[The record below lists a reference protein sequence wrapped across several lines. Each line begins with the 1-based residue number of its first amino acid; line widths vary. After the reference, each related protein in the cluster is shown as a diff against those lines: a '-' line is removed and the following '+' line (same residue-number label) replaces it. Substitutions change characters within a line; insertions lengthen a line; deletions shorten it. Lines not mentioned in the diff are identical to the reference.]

1 MINEKVEIEVYGRK
15 LNIEIEG
22 LTQLE
27 IHSLAQELTEKM
39 EKIARESE
47 IVDSSKLAI
56 LTALET
62 LGEMARL
69 RAQHEIHRNAQE
81 RAMDQMIV
89 QLETS
94 LASSR

>member
-1 MINEKVEIEVYGRK
+1 MINEKVEIDVYGRK

-27 IHSLAQELTEKM
+27 IHSLAQELTDKM
-39 EKIARESE
+39 EKIAKESE

-62 LGEMARL
+62 LAEMARL
-69 RAQHEIHRNAQE
+69 RSQQEVHRNAQE
-81 RAMDQMIV
+81 RAMDHMIL
-89 QLETS
+89 QLESS
-94 LASSR
+94 LASDR

>member
-15 LNIEIEG
+15 FSIEIEG

-27 IHSLAQELTEKM
+27 VHSLAQDLTEKM
-39 EKIARESE
+39 EKISKESE

-62 LGEMARL
+62 LAEMSRVK
-69 RAQHEIHRNAQE
+69 AQHDALRNAQE
-81 RAMDQMIV
+81 RAMDHMI
-89 QLETS
+89 LELEGA
-94 LASSR
+94 LAANR

>member
-27 IHSLAQELTEKM
+27 IHSLAQDLTEKM
-39 EKIARESE
+39 EKIAKESE

-62 LGEMARL
+62 MAEITRI
-69 RAQHEIHRNAQE
+69 RSQHEAHRNAQE
-81 RAMDQMIV
+81 RVMDQLIL
-89 QLETS
+89 QLESS
-94 LASSR
+94 LASDR

>member
-1 MINEKVEIEVYGRK
+1 VINEKVEIDVYGRK

-27 IHSLAQELTEKM
+27 IHSLAQELTDKM
-39 EKIARESE
+39 EKIAKESE

-62 LGEMARL
+62 LAEMARL
-69 RAQHEIHRNAQE
+69 RSQQEVHRNAQE
-81 RAMDQMIV
+81 RAMDHMIL
-89 QLETS
+89 QLESS
-94 LASSR
+94 LASDR

>member
-27 IHSLAQELTEKM
+27 IHSMAQELTEKM
-39 EKIARESE
+39 EKIAHESE

-62 LGEMARL
+62 LAEMSRV
-69 RAQHEIHRNAQE
+69 RAQHEAYRNAQE
-81 RAMDQMIV
+81 RVLDQLIL
-89 QLETS
+89 QLENS
-94 LASSR
+94 LASER